1 MNWTNIRRKW
11 KTITFISK
19 KSEKNIYDS
28 YANEVN
34 SKIDILSKEI
44 EAMKDTAEH
53 LADNIISSVV
63 AEEVRKLAEHTASS
77 VEVIESLI
85 GTIKVPANDAIGEI
99 QEVTENASKQTLAV
113 EDTKE
118 SFREM
123 QDSIS
128 KINWQL
134 IKN

>member
-1 MNWTNIRRKW
+1 
-11 KTITFISK
+11 
-19 KSEKNIYDS
+19 
-28 YANEVN
+28 
-34 SKIDILSKEI
+34 
-44 EAMKDTAEH
+44 MKDTAEH

-128 KINWQL
+128 KIN
-134 IKN
+134 